1 MWHFETGSVVSTL
14 VMSERLQSMIIQ
26 VFYNLSN
33 SMILYLCML
42 GFTKVYFSM
51 EVRTSSDDT
60 ESAESS
66 IKDLLS
72 VYLSILS
79 PSLNF

>member
-1 MWHFETGSVVSTL
+1 
-14 VMSERLQSMIIQ
+14 
-26 VFYNLSN
+26 
-33 SMILYLCML
+33 MILYLCML

-60 ESAESS
+60 ESAKSS